1 MGRPTR
7 KEQILEGAVRLFSER
22 GFHGTTIR
30 EIAESAGMLSGS
42 LYAHI
47 EQKEDLLFEVV
58 MQAADRFLGA
68 IAPLVAAELPAPEK
82 LRQAMIV
89 HAEVVAASRPHATVF
104 MHEWKALT
112 PERRALVAAKRKAYE
127 QQLGQILT
135 EGIAVGAFKPID
147 ERMARLLILSAVNW
161 IYEWYDPTG
170 PLSPAEVADRYW
182 RLLLEGIEPP
192 ATGGTSA

>member
-7 KEQILEGAVRLFSER
+7 KDLILEVAVRLFSER

-30 EIAESAGMLSGS
+30 EIAEAAGMLSGS

-47 EQKEDLLFEVV
+47 QTKEDLLYEVV

-68 IAPLVAAELPAPEK
+68 IEPLVVADLPAAEK
-82 LRQAMIV
+82 LRQAMIAHV
-89 HAEVVAASRPHATVF
+89 EVVAASRAHATVF

-112 PERRALVAAKRKAYE
+112 PERRAEVAARRKAYE

-135 EGIAVGAFKPID
+135 EGVRRGEFKPLD

-161 IYEWYDPTG
+161 LYEWYDPTG
-170 PLSPAEVADRYW
+170 PLSPSDVAERYW
-182 RLLLEGIEPP
+182 RLVLEGLQPR
-192 ATGGTSA
+192 T

>member
-7 KEQILEGAVRLFSER
+7 KDLILEVAVRLFSER

-30 EIAESAGMLSGS
+30 EIAEEAGMLSGS

-47 EQKEDLLFEVV
+47 QTKEDLLYEVV

-68 IAPLVAAELPAPEK
+68 IEPLVTADLPAAEK
-82 LRQAMIV
+82 LLQAMIA
-89 HAEVVAASRPHATVF
+89 HAEVVAASRAHATVF
-104 MHEWKALT
+104 MHEWKGLSPA
-112 PERRALVAAKRKAYE
+112 RRAEVAARRKAYE
-127 QQLGQILT
+127 QRLGQILT
-135 EGIAVGAFKPID
+135 DGTLRGEFQPLD

-170 PLSPAEVADRYW
+170 PLSPADVADRYW
-182 RLLLEGIEPP
+182 RLILEGIQPR
-192 ATGGTSA
+192 

>member
-7 KEQILEGAVRLFSER
+7 KDLILEVAVRLFSER

-30 EIAESAGMLSGS
+30 EIAEAAGMLSGS

-47 EQKEDLLFEVV
+47 QTKEDLLYEVV
-58 MQAADRFLGA
+58 GQAADRFLGA
-68 IAPLVAAELPAPEK
+68 IEPLLAAELPAAEK
-82 LRQAMIV
+82 LRQAMV
-89 HAEVVAASRPHATVF
+89 AHAEVVAASRPHATVF

-112 PERRALVAAKRKAYE
+112 PPRRAEIAARRKAYE
-127 QQLGQILT
+127 QHLAQIIN
-135 EGIAVGAFKPID
+135 EGVKNGEFGPID

-170 PLSPAEVADRYW
+170 PLTPQDVADRYW
-182 RLLLEGIEPP
+182 RLALEGMQPR
-192 ATGGTSA
+192 